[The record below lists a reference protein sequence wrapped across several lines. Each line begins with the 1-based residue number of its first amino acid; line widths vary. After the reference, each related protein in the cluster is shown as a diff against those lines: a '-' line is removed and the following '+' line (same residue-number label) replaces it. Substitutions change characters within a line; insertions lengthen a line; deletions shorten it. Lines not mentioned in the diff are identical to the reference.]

1 MSYENDEDCG
11 LTELEMAAGV
21 SSLINGRCGRHC
33 PCEICCEKDWDEI
46 DRRNFLSSDKF
57 KAAAKLVAGLSD
69 KKKIKN
75 TLIHRAH
82 RDKLDSAILRY
93 MAKEDLPGYYAGI
106 VKSPDCVAKLIEGIL
121 YKVCKINPESKLSEQ
136 IRTLSDSLQRNI
148 KRRTAYDR
156 VSDMQQFLHR
166 NIDQILG
173 VGAARSVPV
182 APMKNAL
189 SAARLNLHILD
200 IINRQPDYI
209 ELIEILN
216 SEAMKLEYQ
225 SPRPPTA
232 PWGKLS
238 QPRWRVR
245 HLRPFSYYFPQ
256 ESRALLNSLR
266 DLDEDMPLEQF
277 FYEASGIYAR
287 F

>member
-1 MSYENDEDCG
+1 LSYDNDKNCG

-21 SSLINGRCGRHC
+21 YSLINGGCGRHC
-33 PCEICCEKDWDEI
+33 PCEICYETDWDEI
-46 DRRNFLSSDKF
+46 DRINFLSSDKF
-57 KAAAKLVAGLSD
+57 KAAAKLIAGLSD

-93 MAKEDLPGYYAGI
+93 MAKEELPGYYAGI
-106 VKSPDCVAKLIEGIL
+106 IKSPDCVAKLIEGIL
-121 YKVCKINPESKLSEQ
+121 YKVCKINPESKLTEQ
-136 IRTLSDSLQRNI
+136 IHKLSDSLQRNI

-156 VSDMQQFLHR
+156 VSDIQQFLHR
-166 NIDQILG
+166 NIDKILG

-182 APMKNAL
+182 MPMKNAL

-200 IINRQPDYI
+200 IINRQPDYVEFI
-209 ELIEILN
+209 DMLN
-216 SEAMKLEYQ
+216 AEAMKLEYE

-245 HLRPFSYYFPQ
+245 HLRPFSYYFP
-256 ESRALLNSLR
+256 EKSRALLNSLR

-277 FYEASGIYAR
+277 FYEASSIYAR